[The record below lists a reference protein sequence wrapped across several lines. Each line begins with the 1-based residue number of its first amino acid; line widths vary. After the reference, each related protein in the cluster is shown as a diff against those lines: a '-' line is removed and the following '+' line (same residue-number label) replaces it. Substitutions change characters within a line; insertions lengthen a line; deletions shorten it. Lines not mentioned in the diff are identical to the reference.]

1 MNYTGLRTVDSDFEY
16 VSAGDVNKNG
26 LIDAYD
32 ISIVTTQLDGG
43 VRTSATDQAEGTI
56 AVTPGKTSYK
66 AGDELRLTVSG
77 KNLKCVNALSF
88 ALPYSTAELE
98 YQGVELLNM
107 KEMVNLTYDRL
118 HSNGQ
123 KELFPTFVNRG
134 NNFLLEDGDLFV
146 IKFKAYEGW
155 TNLNTVAGEMKRPK
169 RDLPLAIIISM
180 GGIMLIYTL
189 FNFAVYRIIPQAEV
203 NSMIADGN
211 IYLGKTAA
219 FNVMGNFGK
228 WIVLIGMAVCLR
240 VVQRPLGE

>member
-1 MNYTGLRTVDSDFEY
+1 MIYTGLRTVVSDFEY

-43 VRTSATDQAEGTI
+43 VRASATDQAEGTI
-56 AVTPGKTSYK
+56 AITPSKTSYK

-77 KNLKCVNALSF
+77 KDLKCVNALSF

-98 YQGVELLNM
+98 YQGVELL

-146 IKFKAYEGW
+146 IKFKAKK
-155 TNLNTVAGEMKRPK
+155 AGKYSLK
-169 RDLPLAIIISM
+169 AIDGMLVDRSL
-180 GGIMLIYTL
+180 GIKQ
-189 FNFAVYRIIPQAEV
+189 F
-203 NSMIADGN
+203 
-211 IYLGKTAA
+211 
-219 FNVMGNFGK
+219 
-228 WIVLIGMAVCLR
+228 
-240 VVQRPLGE
+240 

>member
-1 MNYTGLRTVDSDFEY
+1 MQGDINRDKRIDDNDLTSFMNYTGLRTVDSDFEY

-32 ISIVTTQLDGG
+32 ISIVATQLDGG
-43 VRTSATDQAEGTI
+43 AHASATDKAEGTI

-88 ALPYSTAELE
+88 ALPYNTAELE

-107 KEMVNLTYDRL
+107 REMVNLTNDRL

-134 NNFLLEDGDLFV
+134 NNALLEDGDLFV
-146 IKFKAYEGW
+146 IKFKAKKAGKY
-155 TNLNTVAGEMKRPK
+155 NLK
-169 RDLPLAIIISM
+169 AIDGLLVDRSL
-180 GGIMLIYTL
+180 GIKQ
-189 FNFAVYRIIPQAEV
+189 F
-203 NSMIADGN
+203 
-211 IYLGKTAA
+211 
-219 FNVMGNFGK
+219 
-228 WIVLIGMAVCLR
+228 
-240 VVQRPLGE
+240 